1 MKKFVLDRAA
11 VNAAIDAGQEQAL
24 IKQLER
30 QGVTFDP
37 RLGTIRFLKKDPS
50 DYVLRLVQDTDGV
63 EKVVCDAQ
71 PELVTLSNAGI
82 PAWMTNYM
90 DPASYEILL
99 SPLEATEIVGAETQ
113 KGDWTTTMATFK
125 TVESVGE
132 VSSYGDF
139 NNNGMTKVNVNFPH
153 RQPYM
158 YQTFTQW
165 GELEAARYGQA
176 QVAWAAENNMS
187 SIKVINRY
195 QNDTYFYGVSGLL
208 NFGLLND
215 PSLYAPIAATAAW
228 NAPST
233 TPEQIYEDIRRM
245 FAKLQRQSNGV
256 INSKSPMT
264 LALSPYADAAL
275 DKTNQF
281 GLSTRNQIS
290 KHFPNLTT
298 KTAVQYT
305 TAAGE
310 LVQLISAEVDGK
322 KTAETAFNSKLR
334 SHALITG
341 HSSWSQKKSA
351 GSYGT
356 IIYYSFGISQLIG
369 A

>member
-1 MKKFVLDRAA
+1 MKKFALDRAA
-11 VNAAIDAGQEQAL
+11 FKAAIDAGQEQGLVQSLA
-24 IKQLER
+24 R

-37 RLGTIRFLKKDPS
+37 RLGRIGFLKKDPA
-50 DYVLRLVQDTDGV
+50 DIEMRIANDGTL
-63 EKVVCDAQ
+63 VCDAQ
-71 PELVTLSNAGI
+71 PELVTVSNAGI
-82 PAWMTNYM
+82 PAWMTNFM
-90 DPASYEILL
+90 DPLSYEVVFT
-99 SPLEATEIVGAETQ
+99 PLEATEIVGSETQ

-125 TVESVGE
+125 VVESLGE

-153 RQPYM
+153 RQAYV

-165 GELEAARYGQA
+165 GELEAERYSKA

-187 SIKVINRY
+187 SIKAINRY

-208 NFGLLND
+208 NYGLLND
-215 PSLYAPIAATAAW
+215 PSLYAPIAATSSW
-228 NAPST
+228 NAT
-233 TPEQIYEDIRRM
+233 ATAPETIYEDVRRL

-256 INSKSPMT
+256 VNAKSAMT
-264 LALSPYADAAL
+264 LALSPYTDAAL
-275 DKTNQF
+275 DKTNTY
-281 GLSTRNQIS
+281 GLSTRDQLS
-290 KHFPNLTT
+290 KHYPNLTV

-305 TAAGE
+305 TSAGE
-310 LVQLISAEVDGK
+310 LVQLLVGEVNGYRV
-322 KTAETAFNSKLR
+322 AETAFNSKLR

-351 GSYGT
+351 GSFGT
-356 IIYYSFGISQLIG
+356 IIYYSFGIAQLIG

>member
-50 DYVLRLVQDTDGV
+50 EYVLRLVQDADGV

-233 TPEQIYEDIRRM
+233 TPEQIYEDIRRL
-245 FAKLQRQSNGV
+245 FAKGQRQSNGV
-256 INSKSPMT
+256 INAKSPMT
-264 LALSPYADAAL
+264 LALSPYADTAL

-281 GLSTRNQIS
+281 GLSARNQLS
-290 KHFPNLTT
+290 KHFPNLTV

-356 IIYYSFGISQLIG
+356 IIYYSFGISQLVG

>member
-24 IKQLER
+24 VQQLAA
-30 QGVTFDP
+30 QGVTFDA
-37 RLGTIRFLKKDPS
+37 RLGKIGFLKKDPK
-50 DYVLRLVQDTDGV
+50 DLTFKIKDDGSL
-63 EKVVCDAQ
+63 VCDAQ
-71 PELVTLSNAGI
+71 PELVTYSNAGV
-82 PAWMTNYM
+82 PQWMTNYM
-90 DPASYEILL
+90 DPTSYEILL
-99 SPLEATEIVGAETQ
+99 SPLEATEIVGSEVQ
-113 KGDWTTTMATFK
+113 KGDWTTTLTTFK

-132 VSSYGDF
+132 VSSYGDY

-165 GELEAARYGQA
+165 GELESERYGLA
-176 QVAWAAENNMS
+176 KVAWAAENNMS

-195 QNDTYFYGVSGLL
+195 QNDTYFYGVAGLL
-208 NFGLLND
+208 NYGLLND
-215 PSLYAPIAATAAW
+215 PELYAPIAATAQW
-228 NAPST
+228 NASGT
-233 TPEQIYEDIRRM
+233 TPEQIYEDVRRL
-245 FAKLQRQSNGV
+245 FAKLQRQSDGV
-256 INSKSPMT
+256 VNAKSAMT
-264 LALSPYADAAL
+264 LALSPFSDAAL
-275 DKTNQF
+275 DKTNQY
-281 GLSTRNQIS
+281 GLSTRDQLS
-290 KHFPNLTT
+290 KHYPNLTI

-310 LVQLISAEVDGK
+310 LVQLICNEVDGK
-322 KTAETAFNSKLR
+322 RVAETAFNSKLR

-356 IIYYSFGISQLIG
+356 IIYYPFAIAQLLG